1 MKYRRI
7 LAALLVGLLA
17 LSGVALAGGED
28 FLVTLSWLKENLT
41 EKVAEELEDGA
52 AQMEEDVLAS
62 IGSNKTNKNQN
73 TTLTAA
79 EIDGLVSK
87 VAAQLQPSGGSST
100 SQLTLARGAQVTGP
114 LGGGMI
120 LESGSA
126 TVSSF
131 TGNDLID
138 VTAGAAAAPGS
149 TAKVGSYYLIGTDNG
164 CGLTITSD
172 TAVVRVMDG
181 AYSKGGYSAKYEE
194 DAELLSE
201 LGIFRGSNL
210 GFELERVPTRQ
221 EALIMLIRLLG
232 EEEEALAYTGK
243 SPFTDLTGWL
253 EGRNYIHYGSAM
265 GYTNGIDAVTFNQYG
280 AASRHV
286 YLTYVLR
293 ALGYDDKAGD
303 FVWNTTSDDLA
314 VEIGLLTSRQLTAMK
329 ESGFYR
335 DHVVLISKNA
345 LTAELK
351 DGSMTLGE
359 QLAMNGVFSWDD
371 LEQLW

>member
-1 MKYRRI
+1 MKYRKQ
-7 LAALLVGLLA
+7 LAVVLAGLLA
-17 LSGVALAGGED
+17 LSGIAMASGED
-28 FLVTLSWLKENLT
+28 FLITLSWLKEHLT
-41 EKVAEELEDGA
+41 EEVNTELEDGLE
-52 AQMEEDVLAS
+52 QLEEDILEAAS
-62 IGSNKTNKNQN
+62 GASASQQN
-73 TTLTAA
+73 TQLTAA
-79 EIDGLVSK
+79 EIDAL
-87 VAAQLQPSGGSST
+87 AAQAAAKVQPGGSSST
-100 SQLTLARGAQVTGP
+100 AQLTLARGALVSGP

-126 TVSSF
+126 VVNSF

-138 VTAGAAAAPGS
+138 VTAGKAVAPGS
-149 TAKVGSYYLIGTDNG
+149 EAQVGSYYLIGTDNG

-172 TAVVRVMDG
+172 TAVVRVLDG
-181 AYSKGGYSAKYEE
+181 AYGKAGYSAKYEE
-194 DAELLSE
+194 EAEQLSE
-201 LGIFRGSNL
+201 LGIFRGSDL

-232 EEEEALAYTGK
+232 EEEEALAYTGT

-253 EGRNYIHYGSAM
+253 EGRNYIHYGAAM

-293 ALGYDDKAGD
+293 ALGYDDRAGD

-314 VEIGLLTSRQLTAMK
+314 VEIGLMTSRELAAMK

-359 QLAMNGVFSWDD
+359 QLAMSGTLSWED

>member
-1 MKYRRI
+1 MKYKRT

-52 AQMEEDVLAS
+52 AQLEEDVLAS
-62 IGSNKTNKNQN
+62 IGSTNKKQN

-79 EIDGLVSK
+79 EIDALAAK
-87 VAAQLQPSGGSST
+87 VAAQLQTGGSST

-149 TAKVGSYYLIGTDNG
+149 TAKVGSYYLIGADNG

-172 TAVVRVMDG
+172 TALVRVMDG
-181 AYSKGGYSAKYEE
+181 AYGKGGYSAKYEE

-314 VEIGLLTSRQLTAMK
+314 VEIGLLTSRQLTDMK

-359 QLAMNGVFSWDD
+359 QLAASGVFSRDD
-371 LEQLW
+371 LEQLR

>member
-52 AQMEEDVLAS
+52 AQLEEDVLAS

-181 AYSKGGYSAKYEE
+181 AHSKGGYSAKYEE

-201 LGIFRGSNL
+201 LGIFRGSDL

>member
-1 MKYRRI
+1 MKYRKT
-7 LAALLVGLLA
+7 LAALLVVLLA
-17 LSGVALAGGED
+17 LTGVAAANGEEY
-28 FLVTLSWLKENLT
+28 LITLSWLKEHLNDAVT
-41 EKVAEELEDGA
+41 KELDDGLVQLEADVRKA
-52 AQMEEDVLAS
+52 AS
-62 IGSNKTNKNQN
+62 STSKNQN

-79 EIDGLVSK
+79 EIEALASQ

-100 SQLTLARGAQVTGP
+100 SQLTLAKGAQVLGP

-126 TVSSF
+126 TVNSF

-149 TAKVGSYYLIGTDNG
+149 TAMVGSYYFVGADNG

-172 TAVVRVMDG
+172 TAVVRVLDG
-181 AYSKGGYSAKYEE
+181 AYGKAGYSAKYEE

-201 LGIFRGSNL
+201 LGIFKGSNL

-232 EEEEALAYTGK
+232 EEDAALAYTGK
-243 SPFTDLTGWL
+243 SPFTDLTGWP
-253 EGRNYIHYGSAM
+253 EGRNYIHYGSAK

-314 VEIGLLTSRQLTAMK
+314 VKIGLMTSKQLAAM
-329 ESGFYR
+329 EQSGFYR
-335 DHVVLISKNA
+335 DHVALISRNA

-351 DGSMTLGE
+351 NGSMTLGE
-359 QLAMNGVFSWDD
+359 HLATKGVLSWSDLDD
-371 LEQLW
+371 LR

>member
-52 AQMEEDVLAS
+52 AQLEEEVLAS

-181 AYSKGGYSAKYEE
+181 AHSKGGYSAKYEE

-201 LGIFRGSNL
+201 LGIFRGSDL

-359 QLAMNGVFSWDD
+359 QLAMNGVFSWDN

>member
-1 MKYRRI
+1 MKYRRT

-52 AQMEEDVLAS
+52 AQMEEEVLAS

-100 SQLTLARGAQVTGP
+100 SQLTLAKGAQVTGP

-149 TAKVGSYYLIGTDNG
+149 AAKVGSYYLVGTDNG

-172 TAVVRVMDG
+172 TAIVRVMDG

-253 EGRNYIHYGSAM
+253 EGRNYIHYGLAM

>member
-1 MKYRRI
+1 MKYRRT

-52 AQMEEDVLAS
+52 AQLEEEVLAS

-73 TTLTAA
+73 ATLTAA

-201 LGIFRGSNL
+201 LGIFRGSDL

>member
-1 MKYRRI
+1 MKYRRT

-28 FLVTLSWLKENLT
+28 FLITLSWLEENLT

-100 SQLTLARGAQVTGP
+100 SQLTLARDAQVTGP

>member
-52 AQMEEDVLAS
+52 AQLEEDVLAS

-194 DAELLSE
+194 EAELLSE
-201 LGIFRGSNL
+201 LGIFRGSDL

>member
-52 AQMEEDVLAS
+52 AQMEEEVLAS

-172 TAVVRVMDG
+172 TAVVRIMDG

-194 DAELLSE
+194 EAELLSE

>member
-52 AQMEEDVLAS
+52 AQMEEEVLAS

-181 AYSKGGYSAKYEE
+181 AYGKGGYSAKYEE

-201 LGIFRGSNL
+201 LGIFRGSDL

>member
-52 AQMEEDVLAS
+52 AQMEEEVLAS

-181 AYSKGGYSAKYEE
+181 AHSKGGYSAKYEE

-201 LGIFRGSNL
+201 LGIFRGSDL

>member
-1 MKYRRI
+1 MKYRRT

-52 AQMEEDVLAS
+52 AQLEEEVLAS

-79 EIDGLVSK
+79 EINGLVSK

-201 LGIFRGSNL
+201 LGIFRGSDL

>member
-41 EKVAEELEDGA
+41 EKVAEELEGGA
-52 AQMEEDVLAS
+52 AQMEEEVLAS

>member
-52 AQMEEDVLAS
+52 AQMEEEVLAS

-138 VTAGAAAAPGS
+138 VTAGAAAASGS
-149 TAKVGSYYLIGTDNG
+149 TAKVGSYYLIGTDNS

-201 LGIFRGSNL
+201 LGIFRGSDL

>member
-52 AQMEEDVLAS
+52 AQLEEDVLAS

-201 LGIFRGSNL
+201 LGIFRGSDL

>member
-181 AYSKGGYSAKYEE
+181 AHSKGGYSAKYEE
-194 DAELLSE
+194 EAELLSE

>member
-52 AQMEEDVLAS
+52 AQLEEEVLAS

-181 AYSKGGYSAKYEE
+181 AYGKGGYSAKYEE

>member
-1 MKYRRI
+1 MKYRRT

-194 DAELLSE
+194 EAELLSE
-201 LGIFRGSNL
+201 LGIFRGSDL